1 MDNNELVNEL
11 VYKGLIPIAFAN
23 SKIIKIKEEIKIN
36 SKVFHLNKVYKQFD
50 LPEPS
55 TQILISKIY
64 DLY

>member
-1 MDNNELVNEL
+1 MNNNELINEL
-11 VYKGLIPIAFAN
+11 VYKGLIPVAFTN
-23 SKIIKIKEEIKIN
+23 SKIIKIKDEIKI
-36 SKVFHLNKVYKQFD
+36 KKGVFHLNKVYKQFD